1 MKTLALTTAQQ
12 SQAATLKSAVTS
24 AQTAVQAARKALNTY
39 LQTAASAPKH
49 ARVSLT
55 DDGTTIVIQ

>member
-1 MKTLALTTAQQ
+1 MKTLVLTASQK
-12 SQAATLKSAVTS
+12 SQAISLQATVTS
-24 AQTAVQAARKALNTY
+24 AQNSVQAARKALDSY

-55 DDGTTIVIQ
+55 DDGTTVVIQ